1 MSFYKTHVI
10 KFVIAILTSAL
21 WNRIWILNQ
30 IWGIKIEMNIM
41 DLIYIIH
48 WGKKNCVKAK
58 PNGCENETECTWSG
72 DKYKLVI
79 ILVC

>member
-1 MSFYKTHVI
+1 
-10 KFVIAILTSAL
+10 
-21 WNRIWILNQ
+21 
-30 IWGIKIEMNIM
+30 MNIM

-48 WGKKNCVKAK
+48 RGKKNCVKAK

-79 ILVC
+79 ILVYQRAVLLV